1 MRKIFFIT
9 SFLCLGNI
17 SAQFFIGIPF
27 LDRCRKM
34 SACDLCKTKNSKTNQ
49 YLDSIDA
56 VLNKGITNDVKLS
69 PLNQLKIIDDE
80 IIRYGS
86 MDNAHVPEL
95 TAEKEIYGLLL
106 LTKTKLLVESVFEK
120 DNKVYNLALTD
131 SDYEDYP
138 NFKGVIEINGL
149 FDEMISLNI
158 SESTNEHLRE
168 LRMKYM
174 YESYAFDMVDK
185 DIDWYSDKN
194 INSLKGVDDDR
205 RNAAKIFLEDEEA
218 TNYVPFSSYFAIGVG
233 ATGAIGKENW
243 IGYELSDEYVQY
255 TNPFLLS
262 HPISGSPHGRFSFFG
277 TSYLI
282 NINDRTKQDLLFD
295 ILNFKHPLLN
305 INLIQFGIHYGVA
318 DKGKWLYRPEIGL
331 SYGIFKAS
339 YAYNL
344 TFDKSVRSLTEK
356 NLFTFGISYPL
367 IRIGKYD

>member
-1 MRKIFFIT
+1 MKKIFFIT
-9 SFLCLGNI
+9 ALTCLGTIN
-17 SAQFFIGIPF
+17 AQFFIGIPF
-27 LDRCRKM
+27 LDQCRKM
-34 SACDLCKTKNSKTNQ
+34 SKCDFCNTKNPKTNE
-49 YLDSIDA
+49 YLDSLDI
-56 VLNKGITNDVKLS
+56 VLKGVISDNDNLS
-69 PLNQLKIIDDE
+69 ALNQLKIVEKE
-80 IIRYGS
+80 IMNYGS
-86 MDNAHVPEL
+86 NYASHLPEL
-95 TAEKEIYGLLL
+95 TSEKEIYGRLL
-106 LTKTKLLVESVFEK
+106 LTKIKLLIQSIIEK

-131 SDYEDYP
+131 SDFEDYP

-149 FDEMISLNI
+149 IDELISLNI
-158 SESTNEHLRE
+158 SESTNEYLRE

-174 YESYAFDMVDK
+174 YESYAFDMVSE
-185 DIDWYSDKN
+185 DIEWYSDKS

-218 TNYVPFSSYFAIGVG
+218 TNYVPFSSYIAIGLG
-233 ATGAIGKENW
+233 ATGAIGKGNW
-243 IGYELSDEYVQY
+243 IGYELSDEIVQY

-262 HPISGSPHGRFSFFG
+262 HPVSGSPHGRFSFFG
-277 TSYLI
+277 TSYLM
-282 NINDRTKQDLLFD
+282 NINDRKKQDLLFN